1 MVKDSFPPHI
11 KSQLTEILKEP
22 FYLECFLVKVPLV
35 PIRRSHKTQVLLISL
50 FLLIYLT

>member
-35 PIRRSHKTQVLLISL
+35 PIRRSHKTQVLFISL